1 MRASPRSLWSICNDD
16 RKHIYL
22 VAVDPVADLATWT
35 TIKNVVGKPK
45 ATLQGSIK
53 GGKGWDLTAAY

>member
-1 MRASPRSLWSICNDD
+1 M
-16 RKHIYL
+16 
-22 VAVDPVADLATWT
+22 AVDPVADLATWT